1 MHERLGKKNEE
12 RKNTI
17 KSLEKGN
24 LSLLKMIDEYDSR
37 LIDSNKLV
45 CYQEIALGVLSRVR
59 TRKGLFLMRPLDM
72 NRDFSFPQKLLD
84 FEARMKRCKEQPIL
98 DKLSR
103 ASV

>member
-37 LIDSNKLV
+37 LT
-45 CYQEIALGVLSRVR
+45 Y
-59 TRKGLFLMRPLDM
+59 
-72 NRDFSFPQKLLD
+72 
-84 FEARMKRCKEQPIL
+84 
-98 DKLSR
+98 
-103 ASV
+103 